1 MRILVILIF
10 LFFIPA
16 NAEIVKAVGTH
27 KHLGSYSKNESCA
40 IALEKAKKKAITES
54 LGETITSEI
63 VSNCSE
69 VDGEY
74 NCERNQFSLLSLKGD
89 IVDIKKNKPEY
100 SYDSATEISI
110 CKQSIEAKVVPIKQ
124 NTDPNFQF
132 DVNMNE
138 RTFKSGDKMEI
149 EVNTSTEMYIS
160 IFQWL
165 PYGGKKYD
173 RITKIFPNKDIPKY
187 ANNLVSKNLKL
198 KLETFFPEDI
208 NKKMV
213 DEYLVFVAS
222 EKEIPWL
229 NEYAKIDGLK
239 KQLVKSKVLIEKHY
253 MGYVIIK

>member
-10 LFFIPA
+10 LFSIPS
-16 NAEIVKAVGTH
+16 NAEIVKAIGTH

-69 VDGEY
+69 VDGEF

-165 PYGGKKYD
+165 PYGGKKYNK
-173 RITKIFPNKDIPKY
+173 ITKIFPNEDFN
-187 ANNLVSKNLKL
+187 ANTNNLVSNNLKL
-198 KLETFFPEDI
+198 KYKTYFPEEI

-222 EKEIPWL
+222 EKEIPWI
-229 NEYAKIDGLK
+229 NEYAEIEGLK

-253 MGYVIIK
+253 IGYVIIK

>member
-69 VDGEY
+69 VDGEF

-132 DVNMNE
+132 DVQMNE
-138 RTFKSGDKMEI
+138 RTFKSGDKMVVEI
-149 EVNTSTEMYIS
+149 NTSTEMYIS

>member
-1 MRILVILIF
+1 MRIFILLI
-10 LFFIPA
+10 LLISYPA

-27 KHLGSYSKNESCA
+27 KHLGSYSQIESCG
-40 IALEKAKKKAITES
+40 IALEKAKKKAIMNS
-54 LGETITSEI
+54 LGETVSSEI

-69 VDGEY
+69 VDGELY
-74 NCERNQFSLLSLKGD
+74 CERNQFSLLSLKGD
-89 IVDIKKNKPEY
+89 IVDIDPSKPEY
-100 SYDSATEISI
+100 SYDSTTGISM
-110 CKQSIEAKVVPIKQ
+110 CKQSIVANVLPIKQ

-138 RTFKSGDKMEI
+138 KTFKSGDVMEI
-149 EVNTSTEMYIS
+149 EVNTSKEMYIS

-165 PYGGKKYD
+165 PYGGKKYNK
-173 RITKIFPNKDIPKY
+173 ITKIFPNEDFN
-187 ANNLVSKNLKL
+187 ANTNNLVSSNLKL
-198 KLETFFPEDI
+198 KYGTYFPDEI

-229 NEYAKIDGLK
+229 NEYTKIDGLK

>member
-1 MRILVILIF
+1 MRIFILLVFLIT
-10 LFFIPA
+10 LPA
-16 NAEIVKAVGTH
+16 KAEIVKAVATH

-69 VDGEY
+69 VDGEF

-100 SYDSATEISI
+100 SYDSATEISM

-132 DVNMNE
+132 DVSMNE
-138 RTFKSGDKMEI
+138 RTFKSGDAMEI

-165 PYGGKKYD
+165 PYGGKKYNK
-173 RITKIFPNKDIPKY
+173 ITKIFPNEDFN
-187 ANNLVSKNLKL
+187 ANTNNLVSSNLKL
-198 KLETFFPEDI
+198 KYETYFPGEI